1 MKEDLKFLDWIFK
14 HESEIAKT
22 VETIRRREISIF
34 NNSHLHDPTASKAL
48 RTLFMINSVKIDGRR
63 IHSPDKWLE
72 VISATYES
80 ARQKNQKVFEIAKS
94 RYRDSEYCW
103 TTQFKKLIGRK
114 TYYRLLTVFL
124 KIAQREAR
132 RVFEG
137 G

>member
-1 MKEDLKFLDWIFK
+1 MKTE
-14 HESEIAKT
+14 
-22 VETIRRREISIF
+22 
-34 NNSHLHDPTASKAL
+34 AL
-48 RTLFMINSVKIDGRR
+48 RMKKIFLSIVCLLALSVQAQELKCTVTINSVKIDGRR